1 MTTVMLR
8 DIRPM
13 PMPASSG
20 SFFLKIAEPE
30 IMLSMCS
37 TAVFTEQN
45 GVVTFP
51 FRKRWISS
59 MRRVRNKK
67 SNSGNF
73 FYDLVDKQAAFFVI
87 KIY

>member
-8 DIRPM
+8 DIR

-37 TAVFTEQN
+37 TAVCTEQY

-51 FRKRWISS
+51 FRKR
-59 MRRVRNKK
+59 
-67 SNSGNF
+67 
-73 FYDLVDKQAAFFVI
+73 
-87 KIY
+87 